1 MRLGWY
7 AGVSTAL
14 AGAVVISAFQQ
25 RANFYSA
32 MVYLAQ
38 SNFCLLAL
46 VNFSLLLYS
55 SFIYGLTKLCFGTL
69 RAVEVE
75 QLTERAW
82 FAITETCLAMT
93 IFREEIGAWFLVMFT
108 SLVTGKVWG
117 WIGDGRVEFL
127 EQQPPANP
135 RLFHVRLSVSL
146 AISFIYDIWIL
157 KYTVD
162 TVIQQARPNMMV
174 MFLFEFAVLATCSW
188 RTAVRYILSI
198 AEQNIVKAQT
208 KKRLIER
215 RQEIRRQREALIRE
229 REQAAA
235 TGQEP
240 PQDQEPLP
248 REEDIDEMDIE
259 VPGWTSKG
267 EWVLWLDLVTDMIK
281 LGIYIA
287 FFFMLLRFYGLPIHI
302 MRDLFITSRDF
313 IKRLN
318 ALLRYR
324 RAIQEMNRYPDAT
337 LEELSQENTC
347 IICREEMRPW
357 DPVNHPGAID
367 RVRPKKLPCGHV
379 LHLGCLKSWLER
391 QQVCPTCRS
400 PVTMD
405 RVRGGHNRAAG
416 LQIQIG
422 GGPQVLAGQPPPADG
437 GNNAPAGQ
445 QGHNGDQAPPG
456 RDGGPRVFNLGP
468 FRLGFGAN
476 DQQARELAQQFGIP
490 QAQGNRADHGLPT
503 PTPTQTQQQSGDSM
517 QQIGNLLGQTEQI
530 VQRELQNLQAAQ
542 QELQVAHLLMAELQ
556 RLRQRRQQ
564 QPQDQPLRGRGN
576 PSVTIPMAQSQNF
589 HGAAQGNHAQVPL
602 GNAVPTIPPRIGSP
616 FMARHVVP
624 ANGVTIPA
632 GSPDLPEGI
641 TLPPGWSLIPLQRL
655 DGTQPTHHQSQ
666 TTATSL
672 NAETPNPSQSTSRP
686 AATSS
691 TAEAAG
697 DENSSSMDPNMAS
710 SRLTTSGDSVRDGTS
725 AGSQTVR
732 PTPVVS
738 PSPLIPNWGGPA
750 QLFNNRSRSD
760 VVDNAV
766 RTASPP
772 VDAEPPRDQ
781 GRDEPPKHLAQ
792 RDLASDEL
800 HHHGAVGSSTE
811 AVVDPVEVDKGKAKA
826 ATVEE
831 AEEGEE
837 D

>member
-1 MRLGWY
+1 
-7 AGVSTAL
+7 
-14 AGAVVISAFQQ
+14 
-25 RANFYSA
+25 
-32 MVYLAQ
+32 
-38 SNFCLLAL
+38 
-46 VNFSLLLYS
+46 
-55 SFIYGLTKLCFGTL
+55 
-69 RAVEVE
+69 
-75 QLTERAW
+75 
-82 FAITETCLAMT
+82 
-93 IFREEIGAWFLVMFT
+93 
-108 SLVTGKVWG
+108 
-117 WIGDGRVEFL
+117 
-127 EQQPPANP
+127 
-135 RLFHVRLSVSL
+135 
-146 AISFIYDIWIL
+146 
-157 KYTVD
+157 
-162 TVIQQARPNMMV
+162 
-174 MFLFEFAVLATCSW
+174 
-188 RTAVRYILSI
+188 
-198 AEQNIVKAQT
+198 
-208 KKRLIER
+208 
-215 RQEIRRQREALIRE
+215 
-229 REQAAA
+229 
-235 TGQEP
+235 
-240 PQDQEPLP
+240 
-248 REEDIDEMDIE
+248 
-259 VPGWTSKG
+259 
-267 EWVLWLDLVTDMIK
+267 MIK

-422 GGPQVLAGQPPPADG
+422 GGPQALAGQPPPADG

-503 PTPTQTQQQSGDSM
+503 PAPTQTQQQSGDSM

-542 QELQVAHLLMAELQ
+542 QELQVTHLLMAELQ

-564 QPQDQPLRGRGN
+564 QSQDQPLRGRGN

-589 HGAAQGNHAQVPL
+589 HSAAQGNHAQVPL

-672 NAETPNPSQSTSRP
+672 NAETLNPSQSTSRP
-686 AATSS
+686 AAASS

-697 DENSSSMDPNMAS
+697 DENSSSMDPNMTS

-732 PTPVVS
+732 STPVVS

-772 VDAEPPRDQ
+772 VDAEQPRDQ
-781 GRDEPPKHLAQ
+781 GRDEPPKHSAQ